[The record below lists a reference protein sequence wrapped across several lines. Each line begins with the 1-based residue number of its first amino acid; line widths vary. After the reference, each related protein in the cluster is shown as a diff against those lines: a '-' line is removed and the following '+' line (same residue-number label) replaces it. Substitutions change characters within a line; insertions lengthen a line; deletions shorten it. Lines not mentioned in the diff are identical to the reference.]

1 MFTHEHISKQ
11 GTLAH
16 EHVSMQDRL
25 ACEHVCM
32 QGMLERE
39 PSKHARHIGT

>member
-32 QGMLERE
+32 QGMLEHE